1 MGIKAVVEAIH
12 EIQQDHEVDGI
23 GLGDEF
29 REEMTKVNQV
39 AKNISPDLRIVG
51 MIYTDLTP

>member
-12 EIQQDHEVDGI
+12 EIQQDHEIDGI
-23 GLGDEF
+23 GLGEAF
-29 REEMTKVNQV
+29 REEMTKVNGIARAV
-39 AKNISPDLRIVG
+39 SPDLRIVG